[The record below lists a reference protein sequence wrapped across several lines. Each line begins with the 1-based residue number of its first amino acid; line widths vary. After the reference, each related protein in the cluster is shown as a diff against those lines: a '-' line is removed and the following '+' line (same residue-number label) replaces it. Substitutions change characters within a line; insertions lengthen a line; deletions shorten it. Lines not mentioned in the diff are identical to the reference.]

1 MLLVAP
7 TSHLNNSIHK
17 ITTSQIPRWQA
28 VRKER
33 GNFMSYAKKAKSGY
47 YGIAEWRDKDGKRH
61 QKSAGCFKL
70 KREALAEAS
79 KLEKELASINVV
91 LKDVTLVDYFKRWF
105 ELYKANK
112 AQSSSARNQYRI
124 MVKMITKYWGNTQ
137 LRDIRRSDYQAFINW
152 YGSNHAY
159 KSVSKLNGAIRSAVG
174 YAIDDDVLTKDF
186 THNVNVTYNR
196 NRKRKVDYLTNDE
209 LQTLKKAVLCKL
221 SRYNTSRYMILTAI
235 YTGMRKSEIQALT
248 WKDIDFLHSTISVN
262 KSWDEKKKAF
272 KPTKTESS
280 NRTIKVNRE
289 LLKHLADLK
298 ANNSVMVF
306 QNVLGTVPTSNALNK
321 CLRSIM
327 NDCGINK
334 QGFHFHSLR
343 HVHVAYLL
351 GKGVDIYAISKR
363 LGHSNITVTL
373 NTYSYL
379 IDEFK
384 AKNDTLII
392 DKLAEL

>member
-1 MLLVAP
+1 M
-7 TSHLNNSIHK
+7 SY
-17 ITTSQIPRWQA
+17 
-28 VRKER
+28 VRKA
-33 GNFMSYAKKAKSGY
+33 SKGY
-47 YGIAEWRDKDGKRH
+47 YGYATYYDKDGKRH
-61 QKSAGCFKL
+61 AKSAGCFKL
-70 KREALAEAS
+70 KREAVQAGADLEA
-79 KLEKELASINVV
+79 KLGAVNVD
-91 LKDVTLVDYFKRWF
+91 LKDITLIDYFKRWF
-105 ELYKANK
+105 RLYKKNV
-112 AQSSSARNQYRI
+112 AQSASARNQYRI
-124 MVKMITKYWGNTQ
+124 MENVIAYYFQDTRLADVK
-137 LRDIRRSDYQAFINW
+137 RSDYQAFINK
-152 YGSNHAY
+152 YGANHAY
-159 KSVSKLNGAIRSAVG
+159 KSVSKLNGAIRAAVG
-174 YAIDDDVLTKDF
+174 YAIDDDIITKDF
-186 THNVNVTYNR
+186 THNVTVTYNR
-196 NRKRKVDYLTNDE
+196 NKKVAVDYLTNDE
-209 LQTLKKAVLCKL
+209 LVTLKKAVVSKL

-235 YTGMRKSEIQALT
+235 YTGMRKSEVQALT
-248 WKDIDFLHSTISVN
+248 WKDVDFLHATITIN

-272 KPTKTESS
+272 KSTKTESS

-289 LLKHLADLK
+289 LLKCLAELK

-306 QNVLGTVPTSNALNK
+306 QNVLGTIPTSNALNK

-327 NDCGINK
+327 DGCGIKK

-379 IDEFK
+379 IDEYK